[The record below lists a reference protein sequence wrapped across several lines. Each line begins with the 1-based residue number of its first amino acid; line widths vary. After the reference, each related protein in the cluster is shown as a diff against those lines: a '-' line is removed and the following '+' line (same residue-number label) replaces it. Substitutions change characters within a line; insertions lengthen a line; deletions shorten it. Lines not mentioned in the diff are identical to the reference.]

1 MDFFS
6 KGFHEK
12 CEHTE
17 IALNIIQKQY
27 FTSKN
32 RLSFHYSR
40 IATLWISKKLFL
52 KFSFFKATLRH

>member
-1 MDFFS
+1 MCRHFKEERIFMDFFC

-40 IATLWISKKLFL
+40 IATL
-52 KFSFFKATLRH
+52 